1 MPVWNEYTSI
11 LFTEWTETLF
21 NKKDQMDCVI
31 LSSLNIDSWSLNENS
46 NGSCNDN
53 SSCLILSKHGGSYL
67 MKLILLND
75 WFETT
80 LYT

>member
-31 LSSLNIDSWSLNENS
+31 LSSLNIW
-46 NGSCNDN
+46 
-53 SSCLILSKHGGSYL
+53 GGSWEL
-67 MKLILLND
+67 
-75 WFETT
+75 
-80 LYT
+80 